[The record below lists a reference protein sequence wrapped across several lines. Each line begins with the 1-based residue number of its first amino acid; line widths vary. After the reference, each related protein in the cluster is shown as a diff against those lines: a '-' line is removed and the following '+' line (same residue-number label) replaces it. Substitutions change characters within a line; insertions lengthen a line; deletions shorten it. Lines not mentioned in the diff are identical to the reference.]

1 MRPTNIGFVCG
12 LSYESKERRRCARV
26 WMEKGGVQECGGRR
40 ETEETD
46 QTEEKEE
53 IRGTEEKEEIK
64 GTKETERTG
73 TIDKI
78 EEIAK
83 CMLRLHKKR

>member
-1 MRPTNIGFVCG
+1 MNTRPTDIGFVCG

-26 WMEKGGVQECGGRR
+26 WMEEGGVQECGGRR

-46 QTEEKEE
+46 QTEEKEKMK
-53 IRGTEEKEEIK
+53 GTEE
-64 GTKETERTG
+64 TKRTD

-78 EEIAK
+78 QEIEK
-83 CMLRLHKKR
+83 IKVRLH